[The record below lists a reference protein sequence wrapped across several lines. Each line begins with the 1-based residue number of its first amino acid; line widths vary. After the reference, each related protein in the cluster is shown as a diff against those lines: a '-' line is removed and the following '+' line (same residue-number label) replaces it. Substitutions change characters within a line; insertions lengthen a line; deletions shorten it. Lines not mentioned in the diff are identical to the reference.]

1 MTQSFD
7 QEKADK
13 MIKHIEG
20 EINLIKK
27 DEEDNDNIKILK
39 VLAEDEKINDIEF
52 KAYGISN
59 LMKVTSE
66 LAKHGIES
74 SCFES
79 LIKQTEKIIRKDF
92 DDNINDLKKY
102 IFNENL
108 SMKLP
113 DLDEGKDQLSIITD
127 LLEKDDDS
135 IPIFGHF
142 DFIYFTRF
150 ICQFSGKLAR
160 SLLFK
165 DKDLEKKSL
174 FDLYNIM
181 KVKGN
186 DIRNYFEA
194 IFDKKLGKLTSQ
206 MAEKLDILTHDI
218 DSTFNISHLSS
229 KYSHNQL
236 KIQAKNNIINNLKP
250 DIEDQVYKEVSKI
263 LYDIYAENF
272 SNKLLEIFRGL
283 LDGDEP
289 DEKIEKF
296 FVDKGKKITENFY
309 NKIVKLLDYP
319 NDDYVEKKK
328 KGKNY
333 KERLKRRKEKPQD
346 NKKGKDSD
354 EDEDE
359 EVEDEKKDKKEN
371 KEKKNKKENKKDKKG
386 IKEDKKGEKKEE
398 KEGEKDEKEEE
409 NDEKEEE
416 KDEKEEE
423 KDQENDEKKKEKEG
437 KEAKKNGKEEKVK
450 KKGK

>member
-1 MTQSFD
+1 
-7 QEKADK
+7 
-13 MIKHIEG
+13 
-20 EINLIKK
+20 
-27 DEEDNDNIKILK
+27 
-39 VLAEDEKINDIEF
+39 
-52 KAYGISN
+52 
-59 LMKVTSE
+59 
-66 LAKHGIES
+66 
-74 SCFES
+74 
-79 LIKQTEKIIRKDF
+79 
-92 DDNINDLKKY
+92 
-102 IFNENL
+102 
-108 SMKLP
+108 
-113 DLDEGKDQLSIITD
+113 
-127 LLEKDDDS
+127 
-135 IPIFGHF
+135 
-142 DFIYFTRF
+142 
-150 ICQFSGKLAR
+150 
-160 SLLFK
+160 
-165 DKDLEKKSL
+165 
-174 FDLYNIM
+174 
-181 KVKGN
+181 
-186 DIRNYFEA
+186 
-194 IFDKKLGKLTSQ
+194 
-206 MAEKLDILTHDI
+206 MAEKLDNLTHDI

-229 KYSHNQL
+229 KYSLNQL

-359 EVEDEKKDKKEN
+359 DEDEKKDKKEN
-371 KEKKNKKENKKDKKG
+371 KEIKNKKENKKDKKG

-437 KEAKKNGKEEKVK
+437 KEAKKNGNEEKVK

>member
-1 MTQSFD
+1 
-7 QEKADK
+7 
-13 MIKHIEG
+13 
-20 EINLIKK
+20 
-27 DEEDNDNIKILK
+27 
-39 VLAEDEKINDIEF
+39 
-52 KAYGISN
+52 
-59 LMKVTSE
+59 
-66 LAKHGIES
+66 
-74 SCFES
+74 
-79 LIKQTEKIIRKDF
+79 
-92 DDNINDLKKY
+92 
-102 IFNENL
+102 
-108 SMKLP
+108 
-113 DLDEGKDQLSIITD
+113 
-127 LLEKDDDS
+127 
-135 IPIFGHF
+135 
-142 DFIYFTRF
+142 
-150 ICQFSGKLAR
+150 
-160 SLLFK
+160 
-165 DKDLEKKSL
+165 
-174 FDLYNIM
+174 M

-186 DIRNYFEA
+186 DIRNYFEE

-206 MAEKLDILTHDI
+206 MAEKLDILTHHI

-289 DEKIEKF
+289 DEKIEKLF
-296 FVDKGKKITENFY
+296 LDKGKKITENFY

-354 EDEDE
+354 EDE

-371 KEKKNKKENKKDKKG
+371 KEIKNKKENKKDKKG

-437 KEAKKNGKEEKVK
+437 KEAKKNGNEEKVK